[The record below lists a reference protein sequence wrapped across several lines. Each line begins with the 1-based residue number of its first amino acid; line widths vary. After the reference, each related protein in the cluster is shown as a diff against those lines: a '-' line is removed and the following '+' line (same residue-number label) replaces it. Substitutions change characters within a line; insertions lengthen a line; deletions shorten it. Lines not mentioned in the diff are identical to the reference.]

1 MRERGPGRK
10 ASGLADEGKPIP
22 RRTVIISDTHLAGD
36 GRGARSA
43 QALRPLWQGAD
54 ELIINGDFAE
64 LSDPRCRGAA
74 ARQVLELTDLCE
86 EDGVRLTFLS
96 GNHDPLITDRRYLRL
111 AGGEVF
117 LTHGDMLH
125 PAISPWVSDA
135 HKLRMLH
142 HDALASLDPRQRGG
156 LDDQAMIVQHVSG
169 QKWDHIAQGHAPKRG
184 RLRKSAGHA
193 AKCARV
199 LWFWHRLPK
208 LAAQFA
214 DRYAPEAR
222 YFVFG
227 HFHRAGVWHIGG
239 RTIINTGSF
248 HAPKN
253 PHAVVIEGERLALH
267 RIRFDPA
274 GHTLVA
280 TPRKVFALNQ
290 TASAEAIPGT
300 PPARKAARKS
310 DAA

>member
-1 MRERGPGRK
+1 M
-10 ASGLADEGKPIP
+10 P

-43 QALRPLWQGAD
+43 EALRPLWQGAD

-64 LSDPRCRGAA
+64 LSDPRWRGAA
-74 ARQVLELTDLCE
+74 ARQVLTLTDLCE

-125 PAISPWVSDA
+125 PAISPWVADA
-135 HKLRMLH
+135 QKLRLLH
-142 HDALASLDPRQRGG
+142 ADALSSLDPQGHGG
-156 LDDQAMIVQHVSG
+156 LDHQALAVQHVAG
-169 QKWDHIAQGHAPKRG
+169 QKWDHLANSQAPRPG
-184 RLRKSAGHA
+184 RLRRNIGHA

-227 HFHRAGVWHIGG
+227 HFHRAGVWQING

-253 PHAVVIEGERLALH
+253 PHAVVIEGESLALH

-274 GHTLVA
+274 GHTLVQ
-280 TPRKVFALNQ
+280 TPRKVFVLSQA
-290 TASAEAIPGT
+290 ADEAAIPGT
-300 PPARKAARKS
+300 PTQRKTTRKNNAA
-310 DAA
+310 

>member
-1 MRERGPGRK
+1 M
-10 ASGLADEGKPIP
+10 P

-43 QALRPLWQGAD
+43 KALRPLCQGAD
-54 ELIINGDFAE
+54 ELVVNGDFAE
-64 LSDPRCRGAA
+64 LSDPRWRGNA

-86 EDGVRLTFLS
+86 EEGVRLTFLS

-117 LTHGDMLH
+117 VTHGDMLH
-125 PAISPWVSDA
+125 PAISPWVADA
-135 HKLRMLH
+135 HKLRLLH
-142 HDALASLDPRQRGG
+142 NDALASLDPSQRGG

-169 QKWDHIAQGHAPKRG
+169 QKWDHLASDTSSRPG
-184 RLRKSAGHA
+184 RLRRHAGHA

-248 HAPKN
+248 HAPQN
-253 PHAVVIEGERLALH
+253 PHAVVIEGETLALH

-274 GHTLVA
+274 GHSLVE
-280 TPRKVFALNQ
+280 TPRKVFALSQ
-290 TASAEAIPGT
+290 AAGGDAIPG
-300 PPARKAARKS
+300 PSRERKPARKYNAA
-310 DAA
+310 